1 MFSKSQLGTKFAVIA
16 EPTISIS
23 LAVRRLTSILIFLS
37 VTPTCLAFDIHS
49 YVPSGELVGS
59 LLGPN
64 RWRGHIAEND
74 KGIKVI
80 LWEAPDGLVVIGK
93 LIDKRGRDLNKLAQL
108 KHGTNALAISVISK
122 MNVSSDSID
131 VGEDQTKN
139 IEAAAYNELL
149 KLDEKSYTSIV
160 PSHLNSALENDIDNG
175 EGLKEM
181 YAFYDYQCPYCA
193 TALRHIS
200 SSRLAVKVHW
210 LPVAILGNGS
220 ANYGA
225 GVLDG
230 TLDIEHMGAASRV
243 RHPKPKKQS
252 MDAVVHN
259 TALLK
264 AIQGRASTPL
274 FLYRTPSG
282 QVLSLAGFSEAA
294 PSALNEMLNTE

>member
-1 MFSKSQLGTKFAVIA
+1 MFIKPQLGANFAQTA
-16 EPTISIS
+16 QPRLFDS
-23 LAVRRLTSILIFLS
+23 LAIRRVASILILLS
-37 VTPTCLAFDIHS
+37 VTPTCLAFDINS

-59 LLGPN
+59 FLGPN
-64 RWRGHIAEND
+64 GWRGHITQND

-93 LIDKRGRDLNKLAQL
+93 LIDKRGRDLNRLAQV
-108 KHGTNALAISVISK
+108 KHDTNAIVISVLSK
-122 MNVSSDSID
+122 MSVSSDLID
-131 VGEDQTKN
+131 VGDDQAHN
-139 IEAAAYNELL
+139 IEAVAYEELL
-149 KLDEKSYTSIV
+149 KLDEKNYTSIA
-160 PSHLNSALENDIDNG
+160 PSHLNNALNDGGDI
-175 EGLKEM
+175 KEM

-193 TALRHIS
+193 SALRHIS
-200 SSRLAVKVHW
+200 SSGLAAKVHW

-230 TLDIEHMGAASRV
+230 NLDIQHMGGASRV
-243 RHPKPKKQS
+243 GYPKPKKQS
-252 MDAVVHN
+252 MDAVAHN

-282 QVLSLAGFSEAA
+282 KVLSLAGFSEAA
-294 PSALNEMLNTE
+294 PSALNDMLNTD